1 MAKLL
6 IMSYGSLRNGGT
18 HMSKKIY
25 MPISKKFAEANNFE
39 AEKVSYKRIGSRKGL
54 VYTEEVNEELSND
67 YMRPAWREDKAES
80 RNRKCL
86 IEGKN
91 GKPVRCTKSC
101 FGCPKSGK
109 LNNKTSTSCSLDDLF
124 DRNGFEIADPNNSI
138 EQVEFEIEMEQF
150 TDYLKKKGYQL
161 DRILSMLRDG
171 YKVKD
176 ISEKLDIKKTT
187 LYKRIG
193 RINAFYTKFSNC
205 EE

>member
-1 MAKLL
+1 MYKRL
-6 IMSYGSLRNGGT
+6 
-18 HMSKKIY
+18 Y
-25 MPISKKFAEANNFE
+25 MPISKELVAAWNLKTEE
-39 AEKVSYKRIGSRKGL
+39 VSYKRIGSKMQL
-54 VYTEEVNEELSND
+54 VYIKEADEQICND
-67 YMRPAWREDKAES
+67 YMRPAWSEDKADE
-80 RNRKCL
+80 REQKCL

-109 LNNKTSTSCSLDDLF
+109 LNNKTSASCSLDDLF
-124 DRNGFEIADPNNSI
+124 ERNGFEIADPNNSI
-138 EQVEFEIEMEQF
+138 KQVEFEIEMEQF

>member
-1 MAKLL
+1 MDKLL

-25 MPISKKFAEANNFE
+25 MPIGKEFAEANNFE
-39 AEKVSYKRIGSRKGL
+39 AEKVSYKKIGSRKRL

-91 GKPVRCTKSC
+91 GMPVRCTKSC
-101 FGCPKSGK
+101 FGCHKAGK
-109 LNNKTSTSCSLDDLF
+109 LNNETSAPYSLDDLF
-124 DRNGFEIADPNNSI
+124 DRTGFEFADPDNSI
-138 EQVEFEIEMEQF
+138 KQVEWEIEMEQF

-161 DRILSMLRDG
+161 DKIFSMLRDG
-171 YKVKD
+171 YKIKD

-193 RINAFYTKFSNC
+193 RINALYTKFSNC

>member
-1 MAKLL
+1 MH
-6 IMSYGSLRNGGT
+6 N
-18 HMSKKIY
+18 KKRLY
-25 MPISKKFAEANNFE
+25 APISKEFAEANNFE
-39 AEKVSYKRIGSRKGL
+39 AEKVSYKRIGSKMQL
-54 VYTEEVNEELSND
+54 VYIKEADEQICND

-124 DRNGFEIADPNNSI
+124 ERNGFEIADPSNSI
-138 EQVEFEIEMEQF
+138 EQVEWEIEMEQF

-176 ISEKLDIKKTT
+176 ISEKLDNKETT

>member
-1 MAKLL
+1 
-6 IMSYGSLRNGGT
+6 
-18 HMSKKIY
+18 MSKRLY
-25 MPISKKFAEANNFE
+25 MPISKEFAVGNNFE
-39 AEKVSYKRIGSRKGL
+39 AEKVSYKRIGSKMQL
-54 VYTEEVNEELSND
+54 VYIKEADEQICND
-67 YMRPAWREDKAES
+67 YMRPAWSEDKADE
-80 RNRKCL
+80 REHKCL

-91 GKPVRCTKSC
+91 GMPVRCERSC

-124 DRNGFEIADPNNSI
+124 ERNGFEIADPNNSI
-138 EQVEFEIEMEQF
+138 EQVEWEIEMEQF

-161 DRILSMLRDG
+161 DKILSMLRDG

-193 RINAFYTKFSNC
+193 RIKTFYTKFSNC